1 MSENSEL
8 RRTLGLFETTAYGVG
23 IIVGAG
29 IYALIGAVTGLAG
42 NAVWLSFV
50 ISSFLAVFT
59 GLSYAELSSIFPK
72 DAAEYHYVKTATGS
86 RYLSFLISWFV
97 LAMLIITASTVAIG
111 FGNYFSALLFRQ
123 RWSSGFHVLSFPVIL
138 ALLVILLMGYINY
151 RGIKTSSRVN
161 VPATLL
167 EVGGLLFIVAGV
179 LFLTI
184 RNEITIPDYMVMPSG
199 FGGVVHGAII
209 AFFAFTGFG
218 SLAKMSE
225 EVKKPERT
233 IPLAIIIS
241 ILITTVIY
249 VLVALAS
256 VAAVPWNEL
265 GKDPEPIATI
275 ASRINPSF
283 KPALSVIALFSTG
296 NTILIS
302 LISASRM
309 IYGVANE
316 GILPGILR
324 KIHPRN
330 KVPHYSVL
338 FSSLLACFFA
348 LFKDIETIA
357 EVSNLWIFVVY
368 ASVNLSALLVRV
380 KNRDYSGFRVPLYA
394 GRFPVHSI
402 LGLILSIGMV
412 LYMSL
417 IFTLEHPG
425 VWLTLLLITFASVY
439 YYFNRENI
447 GRIQ

>member
-8 RRTLGLFETTAYGVG
+8 KRTLGLFETTAYGVG

-29 IYALIGAVTGLAG
+29 IYALIGAVAGLAG
-42 NAVWLSFV
+42 NAVWLSFI

-59 GLSYAELSSIFPK
+59 GLSYVELSSIFPK
-72 DAAEYHYVKTATGS
+72 DAAEYHYVKHATGS
-86 RYLSFLISWFV
+86 RYLSFLVTWFV

-111 FGNYFSALLFRQ
+111 FGNYFSAFLFGQ
-123 RWSSGFHVLSFPVIL
+123 KWSSGFYILSFPVIL
-138 ALLVILLMGYINY
+138 ALLAIVLMSYINY
-151 RGIKTSSRVN
+151 RGIEVSSKVN
-161 VPATLL
+161 IPATLL

-179 LFLTI
+179 FFLTLKGDI
-184 RNEITIPDYMVMPSG
+184 EIPNYIEMSSG
-199 FGGVVHGAII
+199 FGGVMHGAII

-233 IPLAIIIS
+233 IPLAIMIS

-249 VLVALAS
+249 ALVAVAS
-256 VAAVPWNEL
+256 VAAVPWQEL
-265 GKDPEPIATI
+265 GEDPEPIATI
-275 ASRINPSF
+275 ANRINPSF
-283 KPALSVIALFSTG
+283 KVALSVIALFSTG

-309 IYGVANE
+309 IYGVSNE
-316 GILPGILR
+316 GILPDIFK

-330 KVPHYSVL
+330 RIPHYSVF
-338 FSSLLACFFA
+338 FSSLLACSFA

-357 EVSNLWIFVVY
+357 EVSNLWIFIVY
-368 ASVNLSALLVRV
+368 ASVNFSALLIRA
-380 KNRDYSGFRVPLYA
+380 KNRKYGGFRIPLYV
-394 GRFPVHSI
+394 GRFPIHSI
-402 LGLILSIGMV
+402 LGFFFSVGMV
-412 LYMSL
+412 VYLIS

-425 VWLTLLLITFASVY
+425 LWLTLMLITSASVY

-447 GRIQ
+447 R